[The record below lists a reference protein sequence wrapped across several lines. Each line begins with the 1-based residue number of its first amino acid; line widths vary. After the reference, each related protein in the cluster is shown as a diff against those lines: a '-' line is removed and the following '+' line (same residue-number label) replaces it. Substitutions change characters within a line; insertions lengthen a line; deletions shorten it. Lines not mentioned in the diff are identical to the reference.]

1 MKEEIIKEAVSQR
14 PARAMEANAPAGKS
28 RKGGEWM
35 VRKAGKVATQV
46 HVYSVDGHRV
56 ERVVSFLGGKEV
68 IPREI
73 TSPMDTH
80 HVISRGLPKRSVTH
94 LLDSLVIVHDRTVL
108 SGALGMSLRTQ
119 QRLKSEPE
127 ETLSVEA
134 SGKAWQF
141 AETLAH
147 ASEVFGTQEAAE
159 RWLETPA
166 TALEGAKPINLLSTP
181 PGSEMV
187 RTLLTR
193 IEFGVYT

>member
-1 MKEEIIKEAVSQR
+1 MQEINKEAA
-14 PARAMEANAPAGKS
+14 ARAAQGVDAAATPGKS
-28 RKGGEWM
+28 RKGGAWV
-35 VRKAGKVATQV
+35 VRGTTKAQSHV
-46 HVYSVDGHRV
+46 HVHSKDGRRVDRV
-56 ERVVSFLGGKEV
+56 IGFLGGKEV
-68 IPREI
+68 IAREI
-73 TSPMDTH
+73 ASPMDTH
-80 HVISRGLPKRSVTH
+80 LVISRGLPKRSVTH
-94 LLDSLVIVHDRTVL
+94 LLDSLTVVHDRSVL

-127 ETLSVEA
+127 EALSVEV

-166 TALEGAKPINLLSTP
+166 TALEGAKPIDLLSTP

-193 IEFGVYT
+193 IEFGVYA